1 LKEIQMPATT
11 AVAAGTYTLDTAR
24 PTIGLTHKTMWGMH
38 RIRGI
43 AMAVLKLDRIMT
55 APADVGE
62 MLASRAALAAA
73 VKMPLL
79 GASNAATRQVV
90 GAW

>member
-1 LKEIQMPATT
+1 MPTTT
-11 AVAAGTYTLDTAR
+11 AIAAGTYTLDTAR
-24 PTIGLTHKTMWGMH
+24 SAIGLSHKTMWGMH

-43 AMAVLKLDRIMT
+43 AMAVLKHNRIMT
-55 APADVGE
+55 APAGLGQ
-62 MLASRAALAAA
+62 MLTSRAALAAA

-79 GASNAATRQVV
+79 APPGAATRQAV

>member
-1 LKEIQMPATT
+1 MPATT
-11 AVAAGTYTLDTAR
+11 AIAAGTYTLDTAR
-24 PTIGLTHKTMWGMH
+24 STIGLSHKTMWGMH
-38 RIRGI
+38 RIREI

-55 APADVGE
+55 APAGIGE

-79 GASNAATRQVV
+79 APPDAATRQVV